1 MSRKID
7 AEILIFGTAFGLVV
21 LIDLGQA
28 ALLCYVVCKKLQWV
42 RVYAEILDVFKDAPT
57 AHCGWLDNR
66 FNVMVC
72 VGGLWATG
80 PGRGDN

>member
-1 MSRKID
+1 MSQEID
-7 AEILIFGTAFGLVV
+7 VVILIFRTPFGLVV
-21 LIDLGQA
+21 LIDMGQA
-28 ALLCYVVCKKLQWV
+28 AWLCYVVCKKLQWIC
-42 RVYAEILDVFKDAPT
+42 VYAEIVDAFKDAPT
-57 AHCGWLDNR
+57 AHCGWLDSR